1 MSGGEN
7 QRTPRLMIRAEQLR
21 TCHFCS
27 AFSRA
32 LESPLQA
39 GSSPFTGLR
48 IELESIDINRID
60 WIELQILS
68 DERQW
73 NVHGAETETSHKRKK
88 QQIRS
93 QTFCKTK
100 KFPVQKLKEYPK
112 NHPTESAEHGRC
124 WLWHVAGG
132 WSHRE
137 DRIGANG
144 NRSVNSTTF
153 SAVP

>member
-48 IELESIDINRID
+48 IELESIDINRYQSIS
-60 WIELQILS
+60 IVSIGS
-68 DERQW
+68 SSKSYPTSA
-73 NVHGAETETSHKRKK
+73 NGMCTE
-88 QQIRS
+88 
-93 QTFCKTK
+93 
-100 KFPVQKLKEYPK
+100 QKLKPPTNGRNNKSVPK
-112 NHPTESAEHGRC
+112 LFAKQKSFLFKNSKSIQKIIPQNLLNMAGAGFGMSLVGGLTERTGSGQTATD
-124 WLWHVAGG
+124 L
-132 WSHRE
+132 
-137 DRIGANG
+137 
-144 NRSVNSTTF
+144 
-153 SAVP
+153 